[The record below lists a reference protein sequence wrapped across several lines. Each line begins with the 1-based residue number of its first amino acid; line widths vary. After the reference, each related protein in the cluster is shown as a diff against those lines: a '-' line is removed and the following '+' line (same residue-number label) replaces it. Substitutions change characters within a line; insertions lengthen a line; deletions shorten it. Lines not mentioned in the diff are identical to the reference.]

1 MVSAQTA
8 ISRRIASG
16 TLTPGRR
23 DGRTNVGDSERFA
36 SAAGGS
42 LLVLYGLS
50 RGSLAGLGLATV
62 GGALLYRGVTGHCH
76 VYASL
81 GVNTADRTGRA
92 TSVRAGRGVRV
103 DTSVTVNEP
112 AEELYRFWRDFANLP
127 RFMSHLVSIR
137 TEGERSHWVA
147 RGPAGK
153 TVGWDAEIIN
163 ERPNELIAWRS
174 LPGSEVA
181 NAGSVH
187 FTPAPAGRGTV
198 VRVELKYEPPAGRL
212 GAAVAW
218 LFGEEPNRQVREDLR
233 RFKQLMEAGEIPT
246 TRGQPSCRH

>member
-23 DGRTNVGDSERFA
+23 DGSRNVGANERIA

-42 LLVLYGLS
+42 LLALYGLS
-50 RGSLAGLGLATV
+50 RGSLTGLGLAAA
-62 GGALLYRGVTGHCH
+62 GAALVYRGVTGHCH
-76 VYASL
+76 LYGSL
-81 GVNTADRTGRA
+81 GVSTADRPGPA

-103 DTSVTVNEP
+103 DQAVTVNEP
-112 AEELYRFWRDFANLP
+112 AEELFHFWRDFANLH
-127 RFMSHLVSIR
+127 RFMKHLVSLR
-137 TEGERSHWVA
+137 PDGERSHWVA
-147 RGPAGK
+147 RGPAGM
-153 TVGWDAEIIN
+153 TVKWDAEIVN

-174 LPGSEVA
+174 LPGSEVD

-198 VRVELKYEPPAGRL
+198 VRVELKYDPPAGRL
-212 GAAVAW
+212 GAAVAR
-218 LFGEEPNRQVREDLR
+218 LFGEEPTRQVREDLR
-233 RFKQLMEAGEIPT
+233 RFKQLIEAGEIPT
-246 TRGQPSCRH
+246 TRGQTSCRH